1 MISSGLASNRPFTC
15 RKKRYELTSNMIK
28 MLAIVSLLCAGFSLL
43 SAQALPNDHNVLLRR
58 YREGERLTYDMKGI
72 NEDRHY
78 EIQADGIV
86 KKDSAGTYFEEY
98 SWSNLISDNRK
109 AILPRASLD
118 FRQQLT
124 LDPDRSSALPNLSQV
139 DPGLIGPITDFMTF
153 YVDVWLAKRTGKLAL
168 PGDHFYFKRSAPNSW
183 ADGTHVLIGED
194 AIDFDLT
201 LKDVNRSDNTVTL
214 VVRHVPPEK
223 PEIRLAVDWMRKPAA
238 DTANNWVQV
247 ERTEN
252 EKYLAAV
259 GKETLDVEIRL
270 SLADGKILSGTLD
283 NTVETIE
290 RECEDAA
297 LTRCSNPRPHP
308 IRRQIE
314 ISLKR

>member
-1 MISSGLASNRPFTC
+1 M
-15 RKKRYELTSNMIK
+15 TSK
-28 MLAIVSLLCAGFSLL
+28 MLALILLTCAGSSLLA
-43 SAQALPNDHNVLLRR
+43 AQALPNETNVLLRR
-58 YREGERLTYDMKGI
+58 YRAGEKLTYSMKGI

-86 KKDSAGTYFEEY
+86 IKDSAGTYFEEY
-98 SWSNLISDNRK
+98 RWSNLISDNQK
-109 AILPRASLD
+109 TALPPASRD
-118 FRQQLT
+118 FRQQVT
-124 LDPDRSSALPNLSQV
+124 LDPNHSCAFPNLSQV
-139 DPGLIGPITDFMTF
+139 DHRLIGPITDLMSF
-153 YVDVWLAKRTGKLAL
+153 YADLRLAVRTGKLAH
-168 PGDHFYFKRSAPNSW
+168 PGDHFCFKRSAPNSW

-201 LKDVNRSDNTVTL
+201 LKDVNRSDNTATL

-223 PEIRLAVDWMRKPAA
+223 PEIKLTVDWMRKPVA

-247 ERTEN
+247 QRAEN
-252 EKYLAAV
+252 GKYLAAV
-259 GKETLDVEIRL
+259 GKETFDVEIKL

-283 NTVETIE
+283 NPVETVE

-297 LTRCSNPRPHP
+297 LTRCGDPRPHP

-314 ISLKR
+314 ISSGR